1 MKFLKYLDK
10 TALKFILVGVIN
22 TIVGTATMFLMYNLL
37 HASYWVSSAS
47 NYIVGSIVSYFLNK
61 YYTFQS
67 KDNSLGSIVRFVVN
81 ISICY
86 LIAYGVAKPVAAWIF
101 SAFSQTVRDNMA
113 MLAGMGL
120 FVVLNY
126 IGQRFF
132 VFKAKEEKPDAGE
145 NGD

>member
-1 MKFLKYLDK
+1 MEFLKKYLDK
-10 TALKFILVGVIN
+10 TALKFILVGIVN
-22 TIVGTATMFLMYNLL
+22 TAVGTATMFLMYNLL

-47 NYIVGSIVSYFLNK
+47 NYVVGSIVSFFLNK

-67 KDNSLGSIVRFVVN
+67 RDNSLGSIVRFVVN
-81 ISICY
+81 ISVCY
-86 LIAYGVAKPVAAWIF
+86 LIAYGVTKPAAAWVF
-101 SAFSQTVRDNMA
+101 GAFSQTVRDNMA

-132 VFKAKEEKPDAGE
+132 VFRAEKDEPEEE
-145 NGD
+145 